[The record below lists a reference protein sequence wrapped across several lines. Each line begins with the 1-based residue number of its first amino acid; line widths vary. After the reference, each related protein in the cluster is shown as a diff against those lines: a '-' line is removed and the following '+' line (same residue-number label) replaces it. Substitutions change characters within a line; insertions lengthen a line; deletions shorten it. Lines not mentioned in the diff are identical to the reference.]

1 MDIRRMAW
9 RNLWRNRRRTLVTV
23 GAMTLALFVMI
34 LYQALMQGMLQDM
47 ERGVLEVEIGDLQ
60 IHAAGYLDSPSIY
73 TVIEDQGSLL
83 EALRSAG
90 YRASPRLV
98 GGSLVAAAESAAGAL
113 LRGLDLAHDPTVSEI
128 STKVAKGE
136 WLDESDPTGVV
147 LGFRLAR
154 TLGVDVG
161 AELVALSQ
169 ATDGSIA
176 NELFFVRGILE
187 SVGEATDRAAV
198 LLSESAFRTFYVLD
212 EGAHQIIVRRPASV
226 EIALAEIEVS
236 ELAPTLD
243 VKSWRSLLPTLAA
256 MLDTAKAAI
265 QFVSVIVY
273 IAIGILILNAMLM
286 AVFERVRE
294 FGVLKALGVEPR
306 QVWSLII
313 VESAFQTVLA
323 VAVGLLLAT
332 PSLWYLVRF
341 GVNTGPLAGTGV
353 MGMTFMAIWRA
364 VVTPATIGWPI
375 VILLIIVFI
384 AVLYPAR
391 KAARIS
397 PVEAMRYQ

>member
-1 MDIRRMAW
+1 
-9 RNLWRNRRRTLVTV
+9 
-23 GAMTLALFVMI
+23 
-34 LYQALMQGMLQDM
+34 
-47 ERGVLEVEIGDLQ
+47 
-60 IHAAGYLDSPSIY
+60 
-73 TVIEDQGSLL
+73 
-83 EALRSAG
+83 
-90 YRASPRLV
+90 
-98 GGSLVAAAESAAGAL
+98 
-113 LRGLDLAHDPTVSEI
+113 
-128 STKVAKGE
+128 
-136 WLDESDPTGVV
+136 
-147 LGFRLAR
+147 
-154 TLGVDVG
+154 
-161 AELVALSQ
+161 
-169 ATDGSIA
+169 
-176 NELFFVRGILE
+176 
-187 SVGEATDRAAV
+187 
-198 LLSESAFRTFYVLD
+198 
-212 EGAHQIIVRRPASV
+212 
-226 EIALAEIEVS
+226 
-236 ELAPTLD
+236 
-243 VKSWRSLLPTLAA
+243 

-323 VAVGLLLAT
+323 IGVGLLLAT

-353 MGMTFMAIWRA
+353 MGMTMMAIWRA
-364 VVTPATIGWPI
+364 VVTPATIVGPI

>member
-161 AELVALSQ
+161 AELVALS
-169 ATDGSIA
+169 
-176 NELFFVRGILE
+176 
-187 SVGEATDRAAV
+187 
-198 LLSESAFRTFYVLD
+198 
-212 EGAHQIIVRRPASV
+212 
-226 EIALAEIEVS
+226 
-236 ELAPTLD
+236 
-243 VKSWRSLLPTLAA
+243 
-256 MLDTAKAAI
+256 
-265 QFVSVIVY
+265 
-273 IAIGILILNAMLM
+273 
-286 AVFERVRE
+286 
-294 FGVLKALGVEPR
+294 
-306 QVWSLII
+306 
-313 VESAFQTVLA
+313 
-323 VAVGLLLAT
+323 
-332 PSLWYLVRF
+332 
-341 GVNTGPLAGTGV
+341 
-353 MGMTFMAIWRA
+353 
-364 VVTPATIGWPI
+364 
-375 VILLIIVFI
+375 
-384 AVLYPAR
+384 
-391 KAARIS
+391 
-397 PVEAMRYQ
+397 